1 MADEESAERPVFSAR
16 IVRGRSIDV
25 SQWATPDVGAMTDS
39 RRALYFARKRAVEMY
54 LSNASSES
62 IKQATALSAKQAY
75 RLISERCLETHEDG
89 REFGWRG
96 LIPYERMKP
105 YRRIHRIRVDNYG
118 GGAVGALQTLLDAH
132 PEIRAAFGTFSDCDA
147 KVCNLSLRTGCC

>member
-1 MADEESAERPVFSAR
+1 MADEESAERPVFSER

-25 SQWATPDVGAMTDS
+25 SQWSTPDVGAMTDS

-75 RLISERCLETHEDG
+75 RLVQMIRRFC
-89 REFGWRG
+89 G
-96 LIPYERMKP
+96 L
-105 YRRIHRIRVDNYG
+105 
-118 GGAVGALQTLLDAH
+118 A
-132 PEIRAAFGTFSDCDA
+132 
-147 KVCNLSLRTGCC
+147 